1 MQLVKGKRY
10 FVTVKSSPYFYPGTY
25 LLYFRKE
32 FYGKDGDDG
41 HFIQFSVDLSLSS
54 RYYNFFPDFFDLIE
68 IDECSVSQK
77 SCSTSLIRTV
87 STEE

>member
-32 FYGKDGDDG
+32 FYGKDGYDW
-41 HFIQFSVDLSLSS
+41 HFIQFSEDLSLSS
-54 RYYNFFPDFFDLIE
+54 RYYNFFPDFVDLIE

-77 SCSTSLIRTV
+77 TCCRAVIRTCCV
-87 STEE
+87 EY